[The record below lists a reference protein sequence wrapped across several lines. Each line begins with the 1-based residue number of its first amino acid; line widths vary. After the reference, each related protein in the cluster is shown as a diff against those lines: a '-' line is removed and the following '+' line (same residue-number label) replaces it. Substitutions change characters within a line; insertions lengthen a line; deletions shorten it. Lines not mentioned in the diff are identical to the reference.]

1 MVCLEAL
8 RALSLTTQR
17 DPSWCACAGRL
28 YMYPRLEWIG
38 HLSCRYT
45 KPYKWRCVQVR
56 EQEVGGVCNQSALL
70 MQQLPEASPFRTL
83 SAAGAFA

>member
-1 MVCLEAL
+1 MLL
-8 RALSLTTQR
+8 PHTLKT
-17 DPSWCACAGRL
+17 
-28 YMYPRLEWIG
+28 
-38 HLSCRYT
+38 
-45 KPYKWRCVQVR
+45 RCVQVR